1 MRTRLLLLATALL
14 TGGLASP
21 ALAAP
26 PVPVES
32 QPPQTFPLCGTEVT
46 ISEEVNRTREHKDG
60 RITGALKLRVTND
73 RTRRS
78 IVVNASGPGR
88 VVETDL
94 GGGRFQLDFSFTGR
108 SLIFPFIPG
117 EVPFFRAAGLPDLFV
132 TKGPFRQT
140 TVIDVSGIDETT
152 PPPVVGFTIDVPNRV
167 EDLCDDIT

>member
-1 MRTRLLLLATALL
+1 VWGFTDRR
-14 TGGLASP
+14 TGGATSRLGLSRRLRRAAETLGPTYIKLGQIISSGEGLFPPELVAEFKLCRDQVP
-21 ALAAP
+21 AEP
-26 PVPVES
+26 FDTV
-32 QPPQTFPLCGTEVT
+32 
-46 ISEEVNRTREHKDG
+46 R
-60 RITGALKLRVTND
+60 
-73 RTRRS
+73 
-78 IVVNASGPGR
+78 R